1 MPIAP
6 DTIKSLSDEELDRF
20 INAGERERAE
30 RAERKKQETIARIR
44 ELAETVGIQVA
55 IAGARG
61 RRTKT
66 KAVRESAGTAKVRK
80 QA

>member
-6 DTIKSLSDEELDRF
+6 DTIKSLSDEELDKF
-20 INAGERERAE
+20 ISAGERERAD

-55 IAGARG
+55 IGGARG
-61 RRTKT
+61 RRA
-66 KAVRESAGTAKVRK
+66 KAKPTRESANKAGVRK